1 MPVSVSNPEGLAPPP
16 AGVYSH
22 VAVATGSRQVYVAG
36 QIGTDAT
43 GELVADD
50 LAGQVAQAYRNVVTA
65 LSSAGAGVTDLVR
78 LTFYVV
84 DWTPEKFPAFM
95 EGMQA
100 AVTELGASGA
110 PASLIGVQI
119 LFQPGVLVEIEAT
132 AVVD

>member
-1 MPVSVSNPEGLAPPP
+1 MPVTVSDPEGLAPPP
-16 AGVYSH
+16 VGVYHH
-22 VAVATGSRQVYVAG
+22 VAVSTGTRQVHVAG

-43 GELVADD
+43 GELVAED

-65 LSSAGAGVTDLVR
+65 LGSVGAGVSDLVR

-84 DWTPEKFPAFM
+84 DWSPEKFGEFM
-95 EGMQA
+95 AGMQA
-100 AVTELGASGA
+100 ASSELGASGA
-110 PASLIGVQI
+110 PASLIGVEI